1 MGLFRF
7 NKKHTPQAEC
17 GPFQRVSVAVKW
29 GMVSFYI
36 SWVISYVIEWED
48 YSNYFGEGAEISRIR
63 ATAHSLVF

>member
-29 GMVSFYI
+29 GMVSFYGLGNFI
-36 SWVISYVIEWED
+36 C
-48 YSNYFGEGAEISRIR
+48 
-63 ATAHSLVF
+63 